1 MKKLRYFLSL
11 LSLLLVGVYSAQ
23 AQKTYPEWSLTYE
36 PGVDPVTVT
45 DMKLDGTTP
54 YVLKSISSNGYAPA
68 DRPYLADA
76 DYSAS
81 VTAVYVFVPTNE
93 TDVNGNPTY
102 YLQNKI
108 TGKYLR
114 YEEFEEDDTSYP
126 TPAGAGDNYVVW
138 TANQSEAVKLA
149 LSQAQGDDKT
159 DTRSYCTQRT
169 VDGQKV
175 NTWNATSITMT
186 YDQTYQNSTR
196 VVAFGC
202 FSKPFLSIYTDTKA
216 WDVYSV
222 NIGVAN
228 ESLAALMLR
237 IGATKGAYTAGTTIG
252 TYPQAVVDAYN
263 TAYTAANALAEKESS
278 TEAECKAAYEALVK
292 AMKAADAALIM
303 PTADK
308 WYYIKSLRPGYA
320 YSNSTN
326 MLVNHEFKE
335 PTAQTFVDNPDAA
348 KFWWKIAKA
357 EDGTTYTFQNYYDS
371 KYVGVATAG
380 GAEIAYP
387 MGDTPADSY
396 VLSAG
401 TGSED
406 GPTFTIISKEN
417 GNQMHDAASDKIVS
431 WTDLAAAGGNF
442 RFIEVPQSVIDASA
456 AAIEQLRIN
465 EKVNALLPT
474 AQAFLQRNITY
485 TLGVEATDLT
495 QTTGNV
501 LTSESQLSTNAL
513 EESEGSLGGL
523 VDTDINTYFHTNWHG
538 TATTDGRVHSLTVDL
553 GEALKDFTLRVSM
566 RNNNGVS
573 DLKTFNLFTSNDGKT
588 WKRAGE
594 YTFNYKYTCTNPEGF
609 TDYGN
614 WPKSTKNVAILGV
627 TLPEAVKYL
636 RLEKVS
642 DIGNNAAGVWWYLS
656 TLQIFSGATADTN
669 PANSPIYN
677 SSVPAAARD
686 GIINAVAAA
695 EAQCGGLI
703 KADDG
708 TFTETADKFTQ
719 EVCDQLYAAYNEAL
733 KYVPDVATL
742 NAQLDSISLA
752 ASSMK
757 VGDAIGFFPQ
767 DAKTTFET
775 KFESIKGQVSETMDI
790 EEINSVRT
798 QALTAL
804 NTLKSTFHM
813 PTQGKVYILRCGA
826 DYAGGQ
832 AVKNNVAY
840 SDSNDPTTWI
850 RERRDSVT
858 TITGTDTVTSQFD
871 SRTDLRSLWLA
882 EKVDGHNITLRNL
895 GTGMYIG
902 APDTIENNQYIPN
915 SLEPVEHELVFS
927 GRAGVLN
934 MPVGDGFFVNFH
946 GGGAG
951 YGLVVWEANTS
962 LGDSITGS
970 TVKFEEVT
978 EGGDFN
984 SVNWSLSSRNVGSY
998 QILTLPFS
1006 GKMGGRGSV
1015 TYSVLGQRQ
1024 DGENYTLE
1032 LKKNTAGTFEAGV
1045 PFVYQIN
1052 TNDSTLNLLTIL
1064 TENEGGLSG
1073 AIKALSSFVREGSN
1087 QSGALVGLLANDT
1100 LRNVQ
1105 AGTAYFRGDEVR
1117 AISGEQSRVGYA
1129 VYANSGYILPTM
1141 TEEVGDVHIPLR
1153 AELSTGIAETVVDA
1167 NSKVDVYTIS
1177 GVKVRQ
1183 SVKAASATNGLPA
1196 GIYIVGG
1203 KKVLVK

>member
-23 AQKTYPEWSLTYE
+23 AQKTYPEWSLSYE

-54 YVLKSISSNGYAPA
+54 YVLKGISSNGHAPA

-76 DYSAS
+76 DYTAG

-93 TDVNGNPTY
+93 TDVNGNATY

-114 YEEFEEDDTSYP
+114 YEEFEADDTSEDQP
-126 TPAGAGDNYVVW
+126 SDAGGKYVFW
-138 TANQSEAVKLA
+138 TADQSQAAKLA
-149 LSQAQGDDKT
+149 VLQAQGDDKT
-159 DTRSYCTQRT
+159 ATRSYCTPRT
-169 VDGQKV
+169 VDGQTV
-175 NTWNATSITMT
+175 NTWNETSITMT
-186 YDQTYQNSTR
+186 YDQEYGNSTR

-202 FSKPFLSIYTDTKA
+202 FQAPFISIYTDTKA
-216 WDVYSV
+216 WDVFSV
-222 NIGVAN
+222 TIGKAN

-237 IGATKGAYTAGTTIG
+237 IGATQGAYTAGTTIG

-263 TAYTAANALAEKESS
+263 AAYTAANALAEKESS

-292 AMKAADAALIM
+292 AMTAADAALIM
-303 PTADK
+303 PTTDK

-326 MLVNHEFKE
+326 MLVNHEFVE
-335 PTAQTFVDNPDAA
+335 PTAETFVDNPDAA

-406 GPTFTIISKEN
+406 GPTFTILSKKN

-501 LTSESQLSTNAL
+501 LTSDSQLSTNAL
-513 EESEGSLGGL
+513 EPTEGSLAGL
-523 VDTDINTYFHTNWHG
+523 VDTDIESYFHTAWSVAN
-538 TATTDGRVHSLTVDL
+538 TTDGRVHALTIDL
-553 GEALKDFTLRVSM
+553 GQALKDFTIRAAM
-566 RNNNGVS
+566 RNNNGMN
-573 DLKTFNLFTSNDGKT
+573 DLKSFNLFTSNDGKT
-588 WKRAGE
+588 WKKAGE
-594 YTFNYKYTCTNPEGF
+594 YTFNYKYSCANPEGF
-609 TDYGN
+609 KDWNN
-614 WPKSTKNVAILGV
+614 WPKSTKNTAVLGV

-642 DIGNNAAGVWWYLS
+642 DIGNTTTAWWYLS

-695 EAQCGGLI
+695 VAQSGGLNI
-703 KADDG
+703 ADNG
-708 TFTETADKFTQ
+708 TITETADKYTQ
-719 EVCDQLYAAYNEAL
+719 AVYDQLYKAYNEAL

-742 NAQLDSISLA
+742 NAQLDSIGRA

-767 DAKTTFET
+767 DKKTAFET
-775 KFESIKGQVSETMDI
+775 SFAAIKGQVSETMDI

-804 NTLKSTFHM
+804 NTLKSSFRM
-813 PTQGKVYILRCGA
+813 PTQGKVYIIRCGA

-832 AVKNNVAY
+832 SVKNNVAY

-850 RERRDSVT
+850 RERRDSIT
-858 TITGTDTVTSQFD
+858 TIVGTDTTTTQFD

-902 APDTIENNQYIPN
+902 APDTVENNQYIPN
-915 SLEPVEHELVFS
+915 SIEPVEHELVFS

-970 TVKFEEVT
+970 TVKFEEVS

-984 SVNWSLSSRNVGSY
+984 SVNWNLANRSVGSY

-1032 LKKNTAGTFEAGV
+1032 LKKNTAGTFKAGV
-1045 PFVYQIN
+1045 PFVYKTN
-1052 TNDSTLNLLTIL
+1052 ANDSTLNQLSIL
-1064 TENEGGLSG
+1064 TENEAGLSG
-1073 AIKALSSFVREGSN
+1073 AIKELSSFVREGSQ
-1087 QSGALVGLLANDT
+1087 QSDALVGLLANDT

-1105 AGTAYFRGDEVR
+1105 AGTAYFRGSEVR
-1117 AISGEQSRVGYA
+1117 AITGEQSRVGYA
-1129 VYANSGYILPTM
+1129 VYANAGYILPTV
-1141 TEEVGDVHIPLR
+1141 TEEIGDEHIPLR